1 MSLHIEPQENII
13 RENSHEDFCRVA
25 VLRFDASAEK
35 SFHVHMTNK
44 LFMLLKLKLAVI
56 QVQNVINYSTDE
68 NKMACTSCVRY
79 SSQTILPSVICT
91 TNNHLT

>member
-25 VLRFDASAEK
+25 LLRFDASAEK

-56 QVQNVINYSTDE
+56 QVQSTIQQMKTKWPVPAALDTQ
-68 NKMACTSCVRY
+68 ARQYC
-79 SSQTILPSVICT
+79 L
-91 TNNHLT
+91 L

>member
-56 QVQNVINYSTDE
+56 QVQSTIQQMKTKWLVPAALDTQ
-68 NKMACTSCVRY
+68 ARQYC
-79 SSQTILPSVICT
+79 L
-91 TNNHLT
+91 L